1 MSDPNQTPAKSNK
14 STLMVIAGAVVIAAG
29 VGAYFAFFQGGGGSA
44 PQMASISADPL
55 VGNGGGAVDLQA
67 YFDTKVP
74 AEAKANMTYEISG
87 DTMTNLV
94 AKNPDGSVGA
104 TAKSIQVKALD
115 AANDPPQFVDVRVD
129 DLVVTPPAGELPAGM
144 TEVKMDVVYAYS
156 YDPAAKTFDLTAVDI
171 DAEGLGRISLG
182 ASFTEV
188 AAMGGDPENMMSD
201 LAGAKL
207 KSLSLIIA
215 SKTFLKLALEQA
227 AADQGTDVQS
237 MKTQGTAMLSMV
249 EAQMTDDIA
258 KQAISAL
265 HVMLDKVENVT
276 LTITANPAEPFAL
289 ANLMNIGMTEAG
301 MPDLSA
307 LAPLN
312 LKIEAE

>member
-1 MSDPNQTPAKSNK
+1 MSEPSQTPAKSNK
-14 STLMVIAGAVVIAAG
+14 STLLVIAGAAVIAAG
-29 VGAYFAFFQGGGGSA
+29 VGAYFAFFQGGGGAA
-44 PQMASISADPL
+44 PEMAAITQEPL

-87 DTMTNLV
+87 DTLTNLV

-115 AANDPPQFVDVRVD
+115 TAHEPPQFVDVRVD
-129 DLVVTPPAGELPAGM
+129 DLVITPPAGELPAGM

-156 YDPAAKTFDLTAVDI
+156 YDPAAKTFDLKVIDV
-171 DAEGLGRISLG
+171 DAEDLGRISLG
-182 ASFTEV
+182 ASFTDV
-188 AAMGGDPENMMSD
+188 AAMGGDPENMMND

-207 KSLSLIIA
+207 KALSLVLN
-215 SKTFLKLALEQA
+215 SKTFLKLALEQTA
-227 AADQGTDVQS
+227 AQQGTDLAGL
-237 MKTQGTAMLSMV
+237 KTQGTAMLSMV
-249 EAQMTDDIA
+249 EAQLTDDIA

-265 HVMLDKVENVT
+265 RVMLDKVENVT

-301 MPDLSA
+301 MPDLAA
-307 LAPLN
+307 LEPLN